1 MSSGI
6 NQFTST
12 PDRYNQQQLTHD
24 KMDIKILYNTIENK
38 TEVTVYTKLNGKDRK
53 IDIKFNQPGVNTESI
68 KKAIVKELFRESI
81 TYGKNSSGVISSD
94 GRISRDSIGPEGIK
108 THVNTVSKKSFFE
121 KHISGPIK
129 KAFINLKTDYSKLEN
144 YNFDNYEKVDHDKS
158 PGETWWKPKEQVI
171 TRVDDHVKVPQEDD
185 SLTSSSQS
193 TNSLKDTTETY
204 SEMNESDE
212 TSSEIPE
219 SPRVVEQEV
228 VNLRSNNYREEV
240 PTGETPNSSIA
251 DDHIMS
257 PGVPVDSGNVR
268 NPIVNRL
275 STNNLIKAV
284 KEDTQNLGKLLGESR
299 ANVKSADDRDKIAD
313 QKQILRSAEKKL
325 LNELKALENKASNL
339 EPKKG
344 LELEASIAK
353 LREKSLSALQK
364 EFKRLTELEGQMNL

>member
-1 MSSGI
+1 
-6 NQFTST
+6 
-12 PDRYNQQQLTHD
+12 
-24 KMDIKILYNTIENK
+24 MDIKIYNNIDNK
-38 TEVTVYTKLNGKDRK
+38 TEVTVYTKLNGKDRRF
-53 IDIKFNQPGVNTESI
+53 DIKFDKGGVSTESI
-68 KKAIVKELFRESI
+68 KKAIVKELFKEAQVTQLI
-81 TYGKNSSGVISSD
+81 NGKNGSGGVMSSD
-94 GRISRDSIGPEGIK
+94 GKISRDSITPEGIK

-193 TNSLKDTTETY
+193 TNSLDTTDTY

-353 LREKSLSALQK
+353 LRERRVFLHC
-364 EFKRLTELEGQMNL
+364 KRSFSD